1 MNKLPINTAQNVQ
14 FDYKLASLGARMLA
28 FAIDYF
34 LIICYSIFV
43 FYFLNSLS
51 FFKQSDLW
59 LTYGIYSLLLLPCFF
74 YALVME
80 TFFRGQTV
88 GKMLLK
94 IKVVTIDGT
103 RADIYQYFIRWACLI
118 IDVFLCMG
126 ALGISSIIIS
136 KRAQRIGDIAA
147 NTAVISSKTDM
158 ALQQTLFEEITREH
172 TVRFPQVINLSD
184 QDANTIKEI
193 FHKAYERKDYNII
206 LALSNKLTQLLDVN
220 IEIPPEEFIDSVI
233 KDYYYTFRN
242 R

>member
-14 FDYKLASLGARMLA
+14 FDYKLATLGARMLA

-43 FYFLNSLS
+43 FYFLNSINL
-51 FFKQSDLW
+51 FKQSDLW
-59 LTYGIYSLLLLPCFF
+59 LTYGIYTLLLLPCFF
-74 YALVME
+74 YPLIME

-103 RADIYQYFIRWACLI
+103 RADIYQYFMRWICML
-118 IDVFLCMG
+118 IDVFLCLG

-136 KRAQRIGDIAA
+136 KRAQRIGDLAA
-147 NTAVISSKTDM
+147 NTAVISSKSDI

-172 TVRFPQVINLSD
+172 SVRFPQVINLSD
-184 QDANTIKEI
+184 QDANSIKEI

-206 LALSNKLTQLLDVN
+206 LALRDKLSHILGVSP
-220 IEIPPEEFIDSVI
+220 EIPPEEFIDSVI